1 MDIQAFPV
9 LFVCPTNI
17 VVIKIPV
24 ETMLLT
30 SIFISSVDSVQFSSV
45 TQSCPTLC
53 NPTSHSTPGLP
64 VHHHLPEFTQTHVHR
79 VGDAIQ
85 PSHPLSFPFSPA
97 PNPSQHQ
104 SIFQ

>member
-30 SIFISSVDSVQFSSV
+30 SIFISSVDSVQFSHSV
-45 TQSCPTLC
+45 VPDSLQSHESQHSRPLCPS
-53 NPTSHSTPGLP
+53 PSPGVHSN
-64 VHHHLPEFTQTHVHR
+64 
-79 VGDAIQ
+79 
-85 PSHPLSFPFSPA
+85 SYPLSR
-97 PNPSQHQ
+97 
-104 SIFQ
+104 